1 MRIAELKRESESHVA
16 QAAALLAQAFPHSYA
31 DCAREEVEACLEE
44 GKIALVA
51 LDGDA
56 VIGFVGA
63 MPQYGLTGWELHPLV
78 VEEARRA
85 RGVGRALCAGLERR
99 LRQKGC
105 LTVYLG
111 TDDEFGKTSLADA
124 DLFEDTFGKIEHI
137 RNGRGHPYG
146 FYQKIG
152 YKIVGVIPDAN
163 GLGKPDII
171 MAKSL
176 ARGE

>member
-1 MRIAELKRESESHVA
+1 MRR
-16 QAAALLAQAFPHSYA
+16 
-31 DCAREEVEACLEE
+31 
-44 GKIALVA
+44 
-51 LDGDA
+51 
-56 VIGFVGA
+56 VGA
-63 MPQYGLTGWELHPLV
+63 PPS
-78 VEEARRA
+78 A
-85 RGVGRALCAGLERR
+85 
-99 LRQKGC
+99 KGC

-137 RNGRGHPYG
+137 RNVRGHPYG